1 MDVGLFLGTQHPE
14 GADVGRA
21 FDDHLVQTR
30 AARDVG
36 FSALWLAQHYLTY
49 PDQFLQTT
57 PLLARLAAEAG
68 EMKIG
73 TNILI
78 LPLHNVV
85 DVAEQYAT
93 LDVICGGRLIMGVGL
108 GYREVEYQNFGVDK
122 RTRGQLFAEQIDA
135 LKLLWETDHASF
147 SGQHVN
153 FQDISI
159 RPRPLQRPRPPIW
172 IGAAAD
178 PAVKRAA
185 LMGDAWIAT
194 SVTTYSAIKEQL
206 GFYHRCR
213 EEVGLPRNSQFA
225 KCVELYVAETR
236 EKAMEE
242 GGAYIAEKY
251 RAYFSWGMGDN
262 VPGESGKALSLEELA
277 RDRFVIGTPEDCIEA
292 CRAHRDEL
300 GCSHLIVRMNFPGM
314 PQRNVINAIELF
326 GREVL
331 PHLH

>member
-14 GADVGRA
+14 GADVSRA
-21 FDDHLVQTR
+21 LDDHLVQTR

-57 PLLARLAAEAG
+57 PLLARLAAE
-68 EMKIG
+68 
-73 TNILI
+73 
-78 LPLHNVV
+78 
-85 DVAEQYAT
+85 
-93 LDVICGGRLIMGVGL
+93 
-108 GYREVEYQNFGVDK
+108 
-122 RTRGQLFAEQIDA
+122 
-135 LKLLWETDHASF
+135 
-147 SGQHVN
+147 
-153 FQDISI
+153 
-159 RPRPLQRPRPPIW
+159 
-172 IGAAAD
+172 
-178 PAVKRAA
+178 
-185 LMGDAWIAT
+185 
-194 SVTTYSAIKEQL
+194 
-206 GFYHRCR
+206 
-213 EEVGLPRNSQFA
+213 
-225 KCVELYVAETR
+225 TR

-242 GGAYIAEKY
+242 GGVHIAEKY

-331 PHLH
+331 PHLN

>member
-14 GADVGRA
+14 GADIGRA
-21 FDDHLVQTR
+21 LDDHLVQTR

-122 RTRGQLFAEQIDA
+122 RTRGQLFSEQIDA
-135 LKLLWETDHASF
+135 LKLLWETDHA
-147 SGQHVN
+147 V
-153 FQDISI
+153 FQDNMLIS
-159 RPRPLQRPRPPIW
+159 
-172 IGAAAD
+172 
-178 PAVKRAA
+178 K
-185 LMGDAWIAT
+185 T
-194 SVTTYSAIKEQL
+194 S
-206 GFYHRCR
+206 
-213 EEVGLPRNSQFA
+213 
-225 KCVELYVAETR
+225 
-236 EKAMEE
+236 
-242 GGAYIAEKY
+242 
-251 RAYFSWGMGDN
+251 
-262 VPGESGKALSLEELA
+262 
-277 RDRFVIGTPEDCIEA
+277 RFVHGRCNGQG
-292 CRAHRDEL
+292 HRS
-300 GCSHLIVRMNFPGM
+300 GSV
-314 PQRNVINAIELF
+314 PQPIPQSSAR
-326 GREVL
+326 R
-331 PHLH
+331 

>member
-1 MDVGLFLGTQHPE
+1 
-14 GADVGRA
+14 
-21 FDDHLVQTR
+21 
-30 AARDVG
+30 
-36 FSALWLAQHYLTY
+36 
-49 PDQFLQTT
+49 
-57 PLLARLAAEAG
+57 
-68 EMKIG
+68 MKIG

-159 RPRPLQRPRPPIW
+159 RPRPVQRPRPPIW

-194 SVTTYSAIKEQL
+194 SVTTYSEIKEHL
-206 GFYHRCR
+206 GFYHRSR
-213 EEVGLPRNSQFA
+213 EEAGLPRNSQFA

-242 GGAYIAEKY
+242 GGAHIAEKY

-277 RDRFVIGTPEDCIEA
+277 RDRIVIGTPEDCIEA

-331 PHLH
+331 PHLN